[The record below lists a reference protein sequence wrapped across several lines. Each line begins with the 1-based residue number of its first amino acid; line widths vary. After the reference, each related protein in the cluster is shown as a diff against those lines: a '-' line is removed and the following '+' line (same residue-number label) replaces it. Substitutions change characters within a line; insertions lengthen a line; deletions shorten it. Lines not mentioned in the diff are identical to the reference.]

1 MLYKPLGRGND
12 TAQYEEAAHR
22 HDHLHGGI
30 RSGNDADALAAVE
43 DAAAEGA
50 AAQQL
55 PDDADG
61 DQRQR
66 VADALT
72 QAVHSGRQNAILGG
86 KCLRPAKDDTVHDD
100 QRDEHAQILGQ
111 FGDKRLNGQ
120 IDHGVK
126 PAMMV
131 M

>member
-30 RSGNDADALAAVE
+30 RSGDDADALAAVE

-50 AAQQL
+50 AAQQF

-72 QAVHSGRQNAILGG
+72 PADARTPFLEANASARPRTIQFTTISGINTPRLWDSAGRNA
-86 KCLRPAKDDTVHDD
+86 
-100 QRDEHAQILGQ
+100 
-111 FGDKRLNGQ
+111 
-120 IDHGVK
+120 
-126 PAMMV
+126 
-131 M
+131 